1 MTLSDR
7 EIENIVSG
15 SCYDP
20 HAIIGMHPIGE
31 SDGFV
36 VRAWDPGA
44 KKITLKN
51 SQTGKTVELQSINK
65 FGLFEVKLPNISE
78 AFKYSLY
85 SIYPGGERNWI
96 CPYSFLPSVTSDQLI
111 SFNEGWDR
119 RPFTKLG
126 ARPMYHENQSGT
138 SFVIWAPSA
147 KSVHLV
153 GDFNHWNTS
162 SLPMRNLGS
171 CGCWE
176 LFVPFAQAGD
186 KYKYRVL
193 GSDGVLREKTDPF
206 GWRFECL
213 PGNAS
218 VIEDRTVS
226 RKSLIS
232 SDNKS
237 PRSLP
242 ISIYEMHLG
251 SWKFSSD
258 GSRPLNFIELIDE
271 LPDYL
276 NSLGFTH
283 VEFLPTSEYPF
294 GASWGY
300 QVTGYYAST
309 HRYGSPEDFSSL
321 VQKLQQSGIGVIID
335 WVPAHFPSDEFA
347 LARFDGTCLFEHEDP
362 RKGMHAEWGT
372 LCFNYGRAEVRSFL
386 IGSAIAWL
394 DRFGVDGFR
403 VDAVASMLYLDYAR
417 KEGEWCPNEYGGNEN
432 LEAIEFIKQFNQ
444 AIHEEYPD
452 VISVAEESTSFP
464 QITNPPSSGGLGFD
478 LKWNMGWMH
487 DVLGYF
493 STNPIHRKYKHH
505 QLTFGAMYQ
514 FSENFVQAFSHD
526 EVVHGKG
533 SLVNKMSLA
542 YEEDRIANLRSL
554 LALQWTWPGK
564 KTLFM
569 GCEFGQWTEW
579 NFEAP
584 LDWALLDFSSHQG
597 ISLLIRDLNNLY
609 KNHPT
614 WAEVDHVADKFK
626 WIDCNDSE
634 GQTLSFLKFGAYPSD
649 TLMIVCNF
657 SDSHKHKDWGCPH
670 PGEWEVILDTDSPDY
685 SGKGS
690 AGGTRFTAIEHHC
703 NDLPYSLS
711 FSVSRWSVRILS
723 LVSSQKN

>member
-1 MTLSDR
+1 
-7 EIENIVSG
+7 
-15 SCYDP
+15 
-20 HAIIGMHPIGE
+20 MHRKTGV
-31 SDGFV
+31 GGLV
-36 VRAWDPGA
+36 VRVWDPGA
-44 KKITLKN
+44 KKIVLN
-51 SQTGKTVELQSINK
+51 STETGKVLELKLLNEA
-65 FGLFEVKLPNISE
+65 GLFEAELPNISKT
-78 AFKYSLY
+78 FKYSLL
-85 SIYPGGERNWI
+85 SIYPGGERKWT

-126 ARPMYHENQSGT
+126 ARLIQHEGQTGT

-147 KSVHLV
+147 KSIHLV
-153 GDFNHWNTS
+153 GDFNHWNTR

-176 LFVPFAQAGD
+176 LFVPFAQRGD
-186 KYKYRVL
+186 KYKFRIL

-206 GWRFECL
+206 GWRFESL

-218 VIEDRTVS
+218 IVEDRTVL
-226 RKSLIS
+226 RKSVIS
-232 SDNKS
+232 TCGKN
-237 PRSLP
+237 PRTLP
-242 ISIYEMHLG
+242 VSIYEMHLG
-251 SWKFSSD
+251 SWKFSKD
-258 GSRPLNFIELIDE
+258 NSRPLTFLELVDV
-271 LPDYL
+271 LPNYL
-276 NSLGFTH
+276 VSLGFTH
-283 VEFLPTSEYPF
+283 VEFLPPSEYPF

-309 HRYGSPEDFSSL
+309 HRYGPPEDFSTL
-321 VQKLQQSGIGVIID
+321 LNNLQKSGIGVIID

-417 KEGEWCPNEYGGNEN
+417 KDGDWCPNEFGGNEN
-432 LEAIEFIKQFNQ
+432 LEAIDFIKQFNQ

-452 VISVAEESTSFP
+452 VISIAEESTSFP
-464 QITNPPSSGGLGFD
+464 QITKPPSSGGLGFD

-487 DVLGYF
+487 DILGYF
-493 STNPIHRKYKHH
+493 STEPIHRKYKHN
-505 QLTFGAMYQ
+505 QLTFGAVYQ

-542 YEEDRIANLRSL
+542 YEDDRIANLRAL

-584 LDWALLDFSSHQG
+584 LDWALLDFPTHQG
-597 ISLLIRDLNNLY
+597 ISSLIRDLNNLY

-614 WAEVDHVADKFK
+614 WAGVDHIADKFK

-634 GQTLSFLKFGAYPSD
+634 GQTLSFLKFGSYPAD
-649 TLMIVCNF
+649 TLMIACNF

-670 PGEWEVILDTDSPDY
+670 PGDWEVILDTDSPDY
-685 SGKGS
+685 SGQGS
-690 AGGTRFTAIEHHC
+690 AGGTRFTAMEGQC
-703 NDLPYSLS
+703 SDLPYSLS

-723 LVSSQKN
+723 LISS